1 MHCSNGKEGGWSE
14 LYPQPVFH
22 SCSEAFQRHSKGFL
36 IVSMYILQFPVGK
49 LLTSALQQGQIVSI
63 ATLGIIH
70 Q

>member
-1 MHCSNGKEGGWSE
+1 MERKEDGQN
-14 LYPQPVFH
+14 YPQPVLH
-22 SCSEAFQRHSKGFL
+22 SCSELFQRHSKGFL

-49 LLTSALQQGQIVSI
+49 LLTLALQQGQIVSI